1 MALKKLTKVER
12 KPEEAAYALF
22 RDINGVTEEV
32 QIPYSLYVG
41 LSSHPEVHALR
52 PNATLIGGYTRYDYY
67 TPTGLLGEGQYGD
80 DGVDE
85 LGNPEY
91 QVVLGGTYITIAKD
105 KIVNDNVDLADITV
119 VEKFTKKGVGEQSL
133 QTIAELDIM

>member
-1 MALKKLTKVER
+1 MSLKKLTKIER

-22 RDINGVTEEV
+22 RDAQGTEEEV

-41 LSSHPEVHALR
+41 LSSHQEIHALR

-67 TPTGLLGEGQYGD
+67 TPTGLLGDGQYGD

-85 LGNPEY
+85 FGNPEY
-91 QVVLGGTYITIAKD
+91 QVVLGGAYITITKD
-105 KIVNDNVDLADITV
+105 KIVNDEIDLTDPKV
-119 VEKFTKKGVGEQSL
+119 LEKFGKKGVESDK
-133 QTIAELDIM
+133 IK